1 MVTAIG
7 AAMIG
12 CIGIVASTRSG
23 SVRSGAKRSV
33 PKRRE
38 NEGGRK
44 REMTNL
50 ERLAKKVGERH
61 PKAEMVPVAAAS
73 GLVREAAEYFHL
85 ADSWAH
91 DGHIYHEG
99 AAIVELGDVLHY
111 LVLACLEHQITLEEL
126 ARVNLIKIDARAK
139 GEERAY
145 NQAMDN
151 VADGQIDLEDA
162 LDELETA
169 LAVPR

>member
-1 MVTAIG
+1 
-7 AAMIG
+7 
-12 CIGIVASTRSG
+12 
-23 SVRSGAKRSV
+23 
-33 PKRRE
+33 
-38 NEGGRK
+38 
-44 REMTNL
+44 MTNL

-145 NQAMDN
+145 NQAMEN

-162 LDELETA
+162 LDELEAA
-169 LAVPR
+169 LAVVSR

>member
-23 SVRSGAKRSV
+23 SVRSGAQRSAK
-33 PKRRE
+33 KRRE
-38 NEGGRK
+38 NEGGRR

-139 GEERAY
+139 GEERAFDKVM
-145 NQAMDN
+145 QSI
-151 VADGQIDLEDA
+151 GQTLELDEA

>member
-1 MVTAIG
+1 
-7 AAMIG
+7 
-12 CIGIVASTRSG
+12 
-23 SVRSGAKRSV
+23 
-33 PKRRE
+33 
-38 NEGGRK
+38 
-44 REMTNL
+44 MTNL
-50 ERLAKKVGERH
+50 EKLRKKVGERH

-85 ADSWAH
+85 ADSWVH

-139 GEERAY
+139 GEERTY
-145 NQAMDN
+145 NQILDSVGA
-151 VADGQIDLEDA
+151 GTIDLDEA
-162 LDELETA
+162 LDELEAA
-169 LAVPR
+169 LVVVSR

>member
-1 MVTAIG
+1 MDYLELLEEMV
-7 AAMIG
+7 
-12 CIGIVASTRSG
+12 
-23 SVRSGAKRSV
+23 AKRH
-33 PKRRE
+33 KQ
-38 NEGGRK
+38 
-44 REMTNL
+44 
-50 ERLAKKVGERH
+50 
-61 PKAEMVPVAAAS
+61 EMVPHEAAS

-91 DGHIYHEG
+91 DGKAYNEG

-162 LDELETA
+162 LDELEAA
-169 LAVPR
+169 LAVVSR

>member
-1 MVTAIG
+1 MLDG
-7 AAMIG
+7 HSDW
-12 CIGIVASTRSG
+12 CSYDRLYWDRSINQE
-23 SVRSGAKRSV
+23 RQREIWRAK
-33 PKRRE
+33 KRNE
-38 NEGGRK
+38 NEGGRR

-139 GEERAY
+139 GEERAFDKVM
-145 NQAMDN
+145 QSI
-151 VADGQIDLEDA
+151 GQTLELDEA

-169 LAVPR
+169 LAVVSR